1 MIGMRR
7 IFFLSLAIILILVGL
22 VVLPLPI
29 PLGAIMIACGLI
41 LLISVSA
48 TAAWYVRNYRQ
59 HHPKTDKIVRAAE
72 ERLPESWKKILK
84 QTDP

>member
-1 MIGMRR
+1 MLGMRR
-7 IFFLSLAIILILVGL
+7 IIFSSLAIILILVGL

-59 HHPKTDKIVRAAE
+59 HHPRTDKIVRAVE
-72 ERLPESWKKILK
+72 ERLPDAWKKVLK
-84 QTDP
+84 RTDP

>member
-1 MIGMRR
+1 MRKFLFIG
-7 IFFLSLAIILILVGL
+7 LAIALILVGL

-48 TAAWYVRNYRQ
+48 SAAWYVRNYRR
-59 HHPKTDKIVRAAE
+59 HHPKTDKFVRAAE
-72 ERLPESWKKILK
+72 DRLPEALKKILK
-84 QTDP
+84 RTDP